1 MLSIKGL
8 EVVRGEGIQ
17 QHRVQLPQLE
27 LKAGQIIAIT
37 GESGCGKSTLLE
49 SIGLLL
55 EPQQLSEFSLGQPQ
69 LNIAELYQRQDH
81 SALAEIRAR
90 QLGFVLQN
98 GGLLPFLSVRENIYL
113 PRRLLAQAPHSQAV
127 ERAIAV
133 LSLGHLLSKLPSAL
147 SIGERQRVACVRA
160 LAHHPQL
167 LLADE
172 PTAALDPHNAR
183 RLFNLLLE
191 LVEQLQLSALIVSH
205 DWSLVREFKLPVLH
219 AISQPGVSRFEL
231 AD

>member
-49 SIGLLL
+49 AIGLLL
-55 EPQQLSEFSLGQPQ
+55 TPQRLSEFNLGQPR
-69 LNIAELYQRQDH
+69 LNIAQLHQQQDH

-98 GGLLPFLSVRENIYL
+98 GGLLPFLSVRDNIYL
-113 PRRLLAQAPHSQAV
+113 PRRLLNQALPSLAV
-127 ERAIAV
+127 ERAIDV
-133 LSLGHLLSKLPSAL
+133 LSLSHLLNKLPSAL

-205 DWSLVREFKLPVLH
+205 DWSLVREFKLPILH